1 MKRTALLLVLASLLV
16 LAVNLV
22 GGMSSTNY
30 RLDWY
35 VLLTGDGA
43 GETKSTHYAANS
55 TIGQTAIGTTSSSN
69 YSAGLGYW
77 YGVDETST
85 GNSLYLPLTVK

>member
-1 MKRTALLLVLASLLV
+1 MKRTALLLVLASLFM
-16 LAVNLV
+16 LAFNLL

-35 VLLTGDGA
+35 VLLTGDG
-43 GETKSTHYAANS
+43 GEATKSTNYAVTS
-55 TIGQTAIGTTSSSN
+55 TIGQTAIGLSSSSN

-77 YGVDETST
+77 YGLGETSAD
-85 GNSLYLPLTVK
+85 NSLYLPLTLK